1 VERRRE
7 GGREKDAEVEVL
19 KEIRNVVGGEQT

>member
-19 KEIRNVVGGEQT
+19 KEIRNVVAGGI

>member
-7 GGREKDAEVEVL
+7 GEREKDAEVEAL
-19 KEIRNVVGGEQT
+19 KEIRNVISDEQA

>member
-7 GGREKDAEVEVL
+7 GEREKDAEVEVL
-19 KEIRNVVGGEQT
+19 KEIRNVISGEQA